1 MSEDGWD
8 QQNHNQ
14 SGQQPDRP
22 NNERARESQIDP
34 AYGEKRQQRLPA
46 RLGFIDM
53 VGLIGHRVGIA
64 KISGCASAAAIAA
77 SLCRG
82 AFDELKARRQS
93 AVATAPDRDI
103 AAKFSLTRFSI
114 NPLM

>member
-8 QQNHNQ
+8 QQSHNQ
-14 SGQQPDRP
+14 SGQQPGWP
-22 NNERARESQIDP
+22 NDERAGERQIDP

-64 KISGCASAAAIAA
+64 KISGCASAAAVAA

-82 AFDELKARRQS
+82 AFDGLKARRQS

-103 AAKFSLTRFSI
+103 AAKFLLTRSA
-114 NPLM
+114 LTH

>member
-14 SGQQPDRP
+14 SGQQPGRP
-22 NNERARESQIDP
+22 NDERARKSQIDP

-46 RLGFIDM
+46 RLGFIDVSM
-53 VGLIGHRVGIA
+53 MIFRHKSGIA
-64 KISGCASAAAIAA
+64 GIPTGASAAAVVA

-82 AFDELKARRQS
+82 AFDELKTRRQS
-93 AVATAPDRDI
+93 AAVTEPDRYI
-103 AAKFSLTRFSI
+103 AAKFSLTRSA
-114 NPLM
+114 LTH